1 MTKKFLLA
9 ILGVLALGLSGCA
22 SLDSTPPVEY
32 VCADGRSF
40 LFKEK
45 DGLAQI
51 DISAISFPLQAEPAP
66 AGESHYA
73 CSMLKVWFSGDTARV
88 EMEGQPYLEQC
99 RRQR

>member
-1 MTKKFLLA
+1 MMTYRLPAVTLLLA
-9 ILGVLALGLSGCA
+9 LSGCA
-22 SLDSTPPVEY
+22 SLDSTPPAEY

-45 DGLAQI
+45 DGSAQI
-51 DISAISFPLQAEPAP
+51 DISSIAFPLQAEPSP
-66 AGESHYA
+66 AGESLYS

-88 EMEGQPYLEQC
+88 EMEGKPYLEQC

>member
-1 MTKKFLLA
+1 MTACRLAVVSLLLA
-9 ILGVLALGLSGCA
+9 LSGCA
-22 SLDSTPPVEY
+22 SLDSTPPAEY

-51 DISAISFPLQAEPAP
+51 DLADITFPLQAEPAP
-66 AGESHYA
+66 AGELRYS
-73 CSMLKVWFSGDTARV
+73 CSMLNVWFSGDTARV
-88 EMEGQPYLEQC
+88 EMEGKPYLEQC

>member
-1 MTKKFLLA
+1 MTKKLLS
-9 ILGVLALGLSGCA
+9 ILGVLALGLGGCA
-22 SLDSTPPVEY
+22 SLDSAPPAEY

-45 DGLAQI
+45 GGFAQI

-66 AGESHYA
+66 AGESRYS
-73 CSMLKVWFSGDTARV
+73 CSMLNVRFSGDIARV
-88 EMEGQPYLEQC
+88 EMEGKPYLEQC